1 MRTRQLRHVLTATLV
16 ALALLPG
23 LARAAS
29 PSVEL
34 PGAAASIEVSA
45 ARGEL
50 EDARLIVHGASGQLS
65 VRTEAGSAPLV
76 QQGLS
81 VLRLETTR
89 VAGLAVPDPL
99 PPLGRRSTV
108 GPSED
113 VTLILRFR
121 VPDATPAG
129 SYEARLAF
137 AAGGRSFA
145 SVAVHLRVFDVQLP
159 ARDDPAGF
167 RTLFLLE
174 PQVYVDSVLRRTR
187 GDPATASTGVT
198 DRLFAFLSDYRIS
211 PGNWE
216 YGTPYPDGY
225 QDRGTYWDG
234 AAATRMSAEGAFP
247 FTTMRLPIGTQ
258 HTPVSRTGQSPR
270 RPETW
275 AAYLTSQVLPF
286 WQAHGWL
293 NRALVWGW
301 DEPGPVYA
309 RRYVAPQACA
319 AHAAG
324 VPYLT
329 TAAPER
335 RIPAR
340 RVEVPWGQGTRAFTV
355 AAHGSDNEFLW
366 DDQGCDD
373 VDIWAVL
380 SRRFYG
386 SFATPVEQKSGI
398 DEQHERAQ
406 AIATARARGAA
417 IWSFTYEATTHD
429 LGSPGYAATEPATDG
444 RVLGLWN
451 AVEGTDGTLYADG
464 MTSYE
469 DGVDPYVRL
478 AQHGQHVLFYPALGR
493 DDEPVSSLRLES
505 IRDGIEDADLARMV
519 VARRGRAA
527 LLALLQREGIFSL
540 GKGGL
545 LLACRSGCDLPGPTR
560 YAWPRYRRDA
570 GTAAA
575 LERVHESLLAAL
587 AAAPGP

>member
-1 MRTRQLRHVLTATLV
+1 M
-16 ALALLPG
+16 PG

-29 PSVEL
+29 PTVEV

-50 EDARLIVHGASGQLS
+50 EDARVIVHGASGRLS
-65 VRTEAGSAPLV
+65 VRPEAGSAPLV
-76 QQGLS
+76 QQGLA

-89 VAGLAVPDPL
+89 VAGGAVPDPL
-99 PPLGRRSTV
+99 PPLSRRSAV
-108 GPSED
+108 RPSED

-121 VPDATPAG
+121 IPDETAAG
-129 SYEARLAF
+129 SYDGRLAF
-137 AAGGRSFA
+137 TAGGRAFA

-159 ARDDPAGF
+159 ARDDPSGF
-167 RTLFLLE
+167 RTLFLLK

-225 QDRGTYWDG
+225 QDRGSYWDG

-270 RPETW
+270 QPETW

-309 RRYVAPQACA
+309 RQYVAPQACA

-329 TAAPER
+329 TGAPR
-335 RIPAR
+335 SGGSRHGASRSPGGR
-340 RVEVPWGQGTRAFTV
+340 GRGPSRC
-355 AAHGSDNEFLW
+355 AAHGTDNEFLW

-398 DEQHERAQ
+398 DVQHERAQ
-406 AIATARARGAA
+406 AIATAARVAPRSGA
-417 IWSFTYEATTHD
+417 SPTRRRRTTSD
-429 LGSPGYAATEPATDG
+429 RPATPPPSRPPTG
-444 RVLGLWN
+444 
-451 AVEGTDGTLYADG
+451 ASSASGTPSRAPT
-464 MTSYE
+464 
-469 DGVDPYVRL
+469 
-478 AQHGQHVLFYPALGR
+478 
-493 DDEPVSSLRLES
+493 
-505 IRDGIEDADLARMV
+505 AR
-519 VARRGRAA
+519 
-527 LLALLQREGIFSL
+527 ST
-540 GKGGL
+540 
-545 LLACRSGCDLPGPTR
+545 PT
-560 YAWPRYRRDA
+560 A
-570 GTAAA
+570 
-575 LERVHESLLAAL
+575 
-587 AAAPGP
+587 